1 MEQKTE
7 NKPKRP
13 HAITLDGRIRASLTG
28 VEKVVNSAD
37 TFINLVT
44 SEGGLNIAGR
54 DFKIEKFNIDDG
66 TLVLAGVIDGIK
78 YTAAKAPLLKRIF
91 K

>member
-1 MEQKTE
+1 MEQKTD

-13 HAITLDGRIRASLTG
+13 HSMTVEGRTKASLTG

-37 TFINLVT
+37 TFINLIT
-44 SEGGLNIAGR
+44 SEGGLNISGR
-54 DFKIEKFNIDDG
+54 EFKIERFNIDDG
-66 TLVLAGVIDGIK
+66 TLVLAGVIDAVK